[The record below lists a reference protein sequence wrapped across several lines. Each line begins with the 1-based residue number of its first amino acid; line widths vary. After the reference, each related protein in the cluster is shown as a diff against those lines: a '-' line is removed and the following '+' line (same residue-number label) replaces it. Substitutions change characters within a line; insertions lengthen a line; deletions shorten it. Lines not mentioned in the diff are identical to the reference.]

1 MESDF
6 VLEYFTESTNIKFLY
21 DPKSY
26 YNQLCTMIK
35 NAKEKVVISCLY
47 IGTLPLEQDFVN
59 NIVYAKKNN
68 PDLIVELLLDKNR
81 SLRREN
87 TGNCILDLIKP
98 LLMLKNVK
106 VGLYHS
112 PLCDALL
119 NRVLRP
125 PLSEVLGTL
134 HMKIYVADTVTVISG
149 ANCSTPY
156 FTTRMDRYMVV
167 DDLLFSNVMHTVVS
181 TLATMAFRATPSMGF
196 EWVSDLANP
205 LDDYLLFKKQIY
217 IRLLTM
223 IKMCNEALEP
233 LLMEKLEHN
242 MELESKRSR
251 GFRFLNKLT
260 RRKSTGS
267 KSSSTYGL
275 NFSAQNSERNAET
288 ARSINSVSQESARSV
303 FTGGKKENDRR
314 NSIGIA
320 SVNEE
325 PNSVRSVNT
334 GTSIVLRSVAGT
346 NASLSKQNSMERTAT
361 LDSTKEQEEA
371 SEALVRHTLSG
382 DYLLMPHVYS
392 ERYNSMK
399 GSYSS
404 RLGATKYSVLSSS
417 RNTVSSEYCEAC
429 ENYNQASPNRVY
441 SIKMSSDSGN
451 ATVGEGES
459 DTVCEELGCPLYKLN
474 RKYPPMEGFTR
485 FMIFFQLGFSE
496 PPFRQDEM
504 LCKDL
509 MIKYRKSGHSIVL
522 ATSYLNFT
530 DDYSDLCSYLLR
542 CNSTEKGSFYVVTS
556 SPSSNDFNNCTDSKR
571 LIPRLY
577 CIYQSRMMNHV
588 MEKLQ
593 KMNENDEKPE
603 DNFEN
608 KFYYEYQNPGYTFHH
623 KGIWM
628 FQGDIPENPK
638 ELTFGD
644 FKKRINGPCTML
656 IGSSN
661 ISRRSQNKDLEMTVI
676 VETTSVNV
684 LDQIKF
690 EVYDLFKNSTCV
702 PKSTMSERSSL
713 FHRILAFLLRQYF

>member
-26 YNQLCTMIK
+26 YNQLCSMIK

-59 NIVYAKKNN
+59 HIVYAKKNN

-98 LLMLKNVK
+98 LLLLKNVK

-112 PLCDALL
+112 PLCDAVL

-125 PLSEVLGTL
+125 PLSEVFGTL
-134 HMKIYVADTVTVISG
+134 HMKIYVADSVTVISG

-181 TLATMAFRATPSMGF
+181 TLSTMAFRATPSMGF

-217 IRLLTM
+217 RRILTM

-233 LLMEKLEHN
+233 ILMEKLEHN

-251 GFRFLNKLT
+251 AFRFLNKLT
-260 RRKSTGS
+260 RRKSNSS
-267 KSSSTYGL
+267 KSTSTYGL
-275 NFSAQNSERNAET
+275 NFSRQNSVRNP
-288 ARSINSVSQESARSV
+288 ESARSV
-303 FTGGKKENDRR
+303 SSTSPERLRSIFSSVKKEESPNE
-314 NSIGIA
+314 IGIL
-320 SVNEE
+320 SINEDE
-325 PNSVRSVNT
+325 PDTTRSVNT
-334 GTSIVLRSVAGT
+334 SSSIVSRNIGGT
-346 NASLSKQNSMERTAT
+346 NASLSKQNSIERTVT
-361 LDSTKEQEEA
+361 MDTTKDQEG

-382 DYLLMPHVYS
+382 DYLLTPHMYS

-399 GSYSS
+399 GSYTS
-404 RLGATKYSVLSSS
+404 RLGATKYSILNSS
-417 RNTVSSEYCEAC
+417 RNTLSSEYCEAC
-429 ENYNQASPNRVY
+429 ENYNQTTPNRVY
-441 SIKMSSDSGN
+441 SLKVGSDVGN
-451 ATVGEGES
+451 ENVGEGES
-459 DTVCEELGCPLYKLN
+459 EMVCEELGCPLYKLN
-474 RKYPPMEGFTR
+474 RKYPPMDGFTR
-485 FMIFFQLGFSE
+485 FMILFQLGFSE
-496 PPFRQDEM
+496 PPFRQDEV

-530 DDYSDLCSYLLR
+530 DDYSDLCSYLLN
-542 CNSTEKGSFYVVTS
+542 CNIREKGSFYVVTS
-556 SPSSNDFNNCTDSKR
+556 SPSSNDFNNCTDWKR

-577 CIYQSRMMNHV
+577 CIYQSLMMNHV
-588 MEKLQ
+588 MEKLGE
-593 KMNENDEKPE
+593 MNEKSRDWE
-603 DNFEN
+603 DILEN
-608 KFYYEYQNPGYTFHH
+608 KFYHEYQNPGYTFHH

-628 FQGDIPENPK
+628 FHGDIPENTK

-661 ISRRSQNKDLEMTVI
+661 ISRRSQNKDLEMTVM
-676 VETTSVNV
+676 VETSSVNV
-684 LDQIKF
+684 LDQIKL

-702 PKSTMSERSSL
+702 PKSTVTQRSRL
-713 FHRILAFLLRQYF
+713 LHRIMAFVLRQYF

>member
-98 LLMLKNVK
+98 LLALKNVK

-125 PLSEVLGTL
+125 PLSEVFGTL
-134 HMKIYVADTVTVISG
+134 HMKIYVADSVTVISG

-181 TLATMAFRATPSMGF
+181 TLSTMAFRATPSMGF

-217 IRLLTM
+217 RRLLTM

-233 LLMEKLEHN
+233 ILMEKLEHN

-251 GFRFLNKLT
+251 AFRFLNKLT
-260 RRKSTGS
+260 RRKSN
-267 KSSSTYGL
+267 SSRSTSTYGL
-275 NFSAQNSERNAET
+275 NFSGQNSAPNPD
-288 ARSINSVSQESARSV
+288 SARSMSITAPESGRSV
-303 FTGGKKENDRR
+303 FSFKKEESPNK
-314 NSIGIA
+314 IGIL
-320 SVNEE
+320 SIEDC
-325 PNSVRSVNT
+325 PNSTMSMNMSS
-334 GTSIVLRSVAGT
+334 SIVSRNVSGR
-346 NASLSKQNSMERTAT
+346 NASLSKHNSMEHTAT
-361 LDSTKEQEEA
+361 VDMMKDQEES
-371 SEALVRHTLSG
+371 SEALVRHSLSG
-382 DYLLMPHVYS
+382 DYLLTPHMYS

-399 GSYSS
+399 GSYTS
-404 RLGATKYSVLSSS
+404 RLGATKYSILSNS
-417 RNTVSSEYCEAC
+417 RNTVSNEYCEAC
-429 ENYNQASPNRVY
+429 ENYNQTTPNRVY
-441 SIKMSSDSGN
+441 SLKVGTDAGN
-451 ATVGEGES
+451 ENIGEGES
-459 DTVCEELGCPLYKLN
+459 EMVCEELGCALYKLN
-474 RKYPPMEGFTR
+474 RKYPPMDGFTR
-485 FMIFFQLGFSE
+485 FMILFQLGFSE
-496 PPFRQDEM
+496 PPFRQDEV

-530 DDYSDLCSYLLR
+530 DDYSDLCSYLLN
-542 CNSTEKGSFYVVTS
+542 CNNTENGSFYVVTS
-556 SPSSNDFNNCTDSKR
+556 SPSSNDFNNCTDWKK

-588 MEKLQ
+588 MERLR
-593 KMNENDEKPE
+593 KMNGKDEDDEN
-603 DNFEN
+603 NLEN
-608 KFYYEYQNPGYTFHH
+608 NFYYEYQNPGYTFHH

-628 FQGDIPENPK
+628 FHGDIPGNPR

-661 ISRRSQNKDLEMTVI
+661 ISRRSQNKDLEMTVM

-684 LDQIKF
+684 LDQIKL

-702 PKSTMSERSSL
+702 PKATMSERSNR